1 MHNTNQTIAP
11 ESITNVPFSAKYP
24 LNTYHP
30 SLFLASSEKIHVKE
44 SQDYPPSPS
53 HKNKKHYFIAL
64 EKKQDITTQNN
75 ILLEHADYTIS
86 LVSTFKQRIK
96 ANTLIKRMY
105 ASRGYRTD
113 TISTFSYDPNQ
124 VTLIASVGDITAGT
138 VTLGID
144 SDLGLLA
151 DELYSQE
158 INRFRKKGRK
168 VCELSKFAL
177 DPRLSS
183 KEIIAS
189 LFQIAYS
196 YAHNIYTATDI
207 FCEVNPRHAAPQRR
221 MFGFQPIGNIKT
233 CPRVNAPAV
242 LLHLELSYIETQ
254 INSKAGSPNPKDR
267 SLYSYCLP
275 QEIINLKFNFIDQHD
290 TPTPCNAIKNLLS
303 NPGGYP

>member
-1 MHNTNQTIAP
+1 MHNTNQTITP
-11 ESITNVPFSAKYP
+11 ESITDAPLSVKHP
-24 LNTYHP
+24 LNTHHP
-30 SLFLASSEKIHVKE
+30 NLFLTSSEKIFIKE
-44 SQDYPPSPS
+44 SQDYSPYLL
-53 HKNKKHYFIAL
+53 HKNKKYRLRTL
-64 EKKQDITTQNN
+64 EKEQDIETKNN
-75 ILLEHADYTIS
+75 ILLEHTDYTIS
-86 LVSTFKQRIK
+86 LVSTLKQRIK

-113 TISTFSYDPNQ
+113 TISTFSYTPNQ
-124 VTLIASVGDITAGT
+124 VTFIASVGDITAGT

-144 SDLGLLA
+144 SNHGLLA

-158 INRFRKKGRK
+158 INRFRKKGKK

-177 DPRLSS
+177 DPERSS

-196 YAHNIYTATDI
+196 YAHNIFEATDL
-207 FCEVNPRHAAPQRR
+207 FCEVNPRHAAPQKR

-242 LLHLELSYIETQ
+242 LMHLELEYIKAQ
-254 INSKAGSPNPKDR
+254 IYSKAGSPTPIDR

-275 QEIINLKFNFIDQHD
+275 QEIINQNFNLTKELLTNKCNKLKNSIV
-290 TPTPCNAIKNLLS
+290 S
-303 NPGGYP
+303 S